1 MKKSSYWAAASA
13 ATAPRS
19 SPKEGFRR
27 PALRRRTHRRPLPGE
42 TRRVAGALRGGR
54 PLGGAHPRRLGGRQV
69 AGHPRLGAHRAQDP
83 RAGHPRRLRD
93 RVRGALHRPREVHLR
108 HGLERQDDHHVAHL
122 PDHARRGH
130 ERGARGQ
137 HRRELRLL
145 RSHGRLRLVR
155 AGVELVP
162 ARRHVC
168 VPRPH
173 RRADQHHARPP
184 RPLRPLL
191 PELRRREDA
200 DRPQHDLAR
209 LVRLLGRRRDDRRR
223 ASEVRPRH
231 APAPLHGPQRRGE
244 RRRRRLPARRQ
255 VHRDGG
261 QGLGRDRHGEDA
273 HRGPAQRLQRDGRG
287 PRDPRRGRRSRT
299 GPPLDLRL
307 RPRGAPPRTR
317 RRTGRRA
324 VDQRLEGHQRRL
336 GVVCAREH
344 DAPHGVDRR
353 RHRQGQRLRPAAG
366 VRPREGPHA
375 GLHGPRQR
383 KTRARIY
390 GRRPRGDRHRLARR
404 GSSR

>member
-1 MKKSSYWAAASA
+1 MKKN
-13 ATAPRS
+13 
-19 SPKEGFRR
+19 
-27 PALRRRTHRRPLPGE
+27 RRTGRR
-42 TRRVAGALRGGR
+42 
-54 PLGGAHPRRLGGRQV
+54 HQRL
-69 AGHPRLGAHRAQDP
+69 
-83 RAGHPRRLRD
+83 RLRD
-93 RVRGALHRPREVHLR
+93 PRQKKGFDVLLSDAGRIADRYRAKLDEWQVPYEEGGHSEELILAASEVVKSPGIPDSAPIVRKIR
-108 HGLERQDDHHVAHL
+108 
-122 PDHARRGH
+122 
-130 ERGARGQ
+130 ERGIPVVSEIEFAGRYIG
-137 HRRELRLL
+137 RAKCICVTGSNGKTTTTSLIYRIMRDAGMNVALGGNIGESFAYL

-383 KTRARIY
+383 KNSCANLRASS
-390 GRRPRGDRHRLARR
+390 PR
-404 GSSR
+404 